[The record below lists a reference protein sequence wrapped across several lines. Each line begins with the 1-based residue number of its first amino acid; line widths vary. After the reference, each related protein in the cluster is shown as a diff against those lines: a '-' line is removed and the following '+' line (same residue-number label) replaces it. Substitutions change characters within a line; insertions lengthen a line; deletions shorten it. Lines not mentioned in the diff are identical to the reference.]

1 MVLMSAD
8 REMSPSSAEFIARV
22 GSTTS
27 AEDSAGM
34 SGNLDMVW
42 SDKMI
47 YTSEELEVEHQTKVR
62 HTSDNTTKVIRDRH
76 RA

>member
-8 REMSPSSAEFIARV
+8 REMSPSSEEFIARV

-42 SDKMI
+42 SDKVK
-47 YTSEELEVEHQTKVR
+47 SDDTKGR
-62 HTSDNTTKVIRDRH
+62 QIR
-76 RA
+76 

>member
-34 SGNLDMVW
+34 SGNLDIVW
-42 SDKMI
+42 SDKVM
-47 YTSEELEVEHQTKVR
+47 YSGQVVR
-62 HTSDNTTKVIRDRH
+62 
-76 RA
+76 